1 MDSSKQTM
9 NEEKENKDVELDE
22 GTVEEETNLEES
34 VDLQTDE

>member
-22 GTVEEETNLEES
+22 GTVEEETNMEES
-34 VDLQTDE
+34 VDLQTD